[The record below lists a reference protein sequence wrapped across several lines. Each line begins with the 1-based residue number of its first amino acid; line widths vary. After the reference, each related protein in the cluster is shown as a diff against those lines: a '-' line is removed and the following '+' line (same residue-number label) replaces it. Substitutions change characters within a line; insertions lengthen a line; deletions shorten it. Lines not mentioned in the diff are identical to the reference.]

1 MASLKR
7 FSFVNKNRYLHK
19 MFGPATQRNRAVRI
33 NAQAFGKVFFSQF
46 GIEIERVGVA
56 SERIK

>member
-7 FSFVNKNRYLHK
+7 FSFVNKSRYLHK

-33 NAQAFGKVFFSQF
+33 NAKAFGKVFFSQF
-46 GIEIERVGVA
+46 GIEIE
-56 SERIK
+56 